1 MKKFFKVFLFLG
13 IFIGLGKSG
22 MLPVHAQMQ
31 VHTYELTEEER
42 YNPKYYRPLSEQ
54 EARFGARKKNTL
66 ESLEEYIV
74 NALKNRE
81 EEIFLTQYEID
92 ADSFFEYYYRM
103 LNEHVELFFLKSTSS
118 YKSIPSGSETI
129 MYSLLPEYSMDVEE
143 EKRLSAEIEKAAQ
156 EALSYVS
163 DDMEDYEKA
172 LVIHDWIASYCAYD
186 YENFLLDGGEG
197 LLVPEESHALYGA
210 LVNRVAVCD
219 SYAKAYRYIMNDK
232 LNIPCYVTTSDEIH
246 HAWNVIQIG
255 GKYYHVDITWDDPTW
270 DRIGMVNHNNF
281 LLSAEGIMGNGHV
294 GWNSPFEAD
303 DNSFEHAL
311 WTTSAGS
318 VIYQDGYWYYVNQAQ
333 NQLLK
338 TKDILDGSTETLYTF
353 DLWMATSNTNWVGA
367 YSYPQKFRNKLI
379 FNGPKKIYCMPFD
392 TEEVTELY
400 APADIPQDTESE
412 VYNLFGFRVE
422 GDNMEYM
429 IYSTAAQD
437 SDLTERIES
446 AELPFERLSGTVSIE
461 GEARYGNRLTA
472 QVESESEALGQLVY
486 SWYRDGIKI
495 RGADTA
501 SYQLVKED
509 IGKVI
514 SVCAYHDDYLG
525 VLKADTPAV
534 LKGIADLVTV
544 MPEYDGALGK
554 PLSSIQLEEG
564 YRFAKPDTIMSKVG
578 DYTYDV
584 YVCPDEELYEE
595 QESKVLVHVACT
607 KHNWEQQEVLT
618 DPTCVK
624 EGTAVYVCTY
634 CGETEERS
642 IAATGKHTWGKGVVV
657 KSPTCHT
664 EGITSYTCSICGET
678 RQNKT
683 APTGKHS
690 WDKGSVIKA
699 ATCSTVGSIRYTCV
713 FCGAK
718 YQKTIAA
725 TGKHNW
731 NQGVVTKV
739 PTYTQ
744 TGVRTYTC
752 TVCKKTK
759 TESVPRLQAPSV
771 GTDLSY
777 GNLMF
782 QVTKSGISGGTV
794 SFTGVKKSSETVS
807 IPSTITV
814 DDITYQV
821 TSVADFALRNNKKV
835 KKVVIG
841 SHVSIIGKEAF
852 YGCRKL
858 KSILIQ
864 SKKIG
869 TVQKNAVKNIHKK
882 AVIKCPSKKVK
893 FYQKLFGKKYKVRK
907 K

>member
-1 MKKFFKVFLFLG
+1 MKKFYKVFLFLG
-13 IFIGLGKSG
+13 IFIGIGKSG
-22 MLPVHAQMQ
+22 ILPVHAQIQ

-42 YNPKYYRPLSEQ
+42 YDPKYYKPLSEQ
-54 EARFGARKKNTL
+54 GTLFGARKKNTS

-92 ADSFFEYYYRM
+92 IDSFFEYYYRI
-103 LNEHVELFFLKSTSS
+103 LNEHVELFYLKSASS

-129 MYSLLPEYSMDVEE
+129 MYSLLPQYSMDVEE
-143 EKRLSAEIEKAAQ
+143 EERLSAEIEKAAQ

-172 LVIHDWIASYCAYD
+172 LIVHDWIASYCAYD
-186 YENFLLDGGEG
+186 YEHFLLDDGAGM
-197 LLVPEESHALYGA
+197 LVPEESHALYGS

-255 GKYYHVDITWDDPTW
+255 GKYYHVDITWDDPAW

-281 LLSAEGIMGNGHV
+281 LLSAEGITENGHV

-303 DNSFEHAL
+303 DDSFEHAL
-311 WTTSAGS
+311 WTASAGS
-318 VIYQDGYWYYVNQAQ
+318 VIYQDGYWYYVNQAE

-338 TKDILDGSTETLYTF
+338 TEDILDGSTETLYTF

-367 YSYPQKFRNKLI
+367 FSYPQKFRNKLI
-379 FNGPKKIYCMPFD
+379 FNGPKKIYCMPFE

-400 APADIPQDTESE
+400 APAEIPQDTETE

-422 GDNMEYM
+422 GDNLEY
-429 IYSTAAQD
+429 IIHSNAAQD
-437 SDLTERIES
+437 SDLTERIKS
-446 AELPFERLSGTVSIE
+446 AELPFEKLKGTLSIE

-472 QVESESEALGQLVY
+472 RIESKSEDLKEIEY
-486 SWYRDGIKI
+486 TWYRDGVKI
-495 RGADTA
+495 QGADTE

-514 SVCAYHDDYLG
+514 SVWAYHDDYLG
-525 VLKADTPAV
+525 VLKADTPVV
-534 LKGIADLVTV
+534 LKGLLDLTAV
-544 MPEYDGALGK
+544 MLEYEGVLGK

-564 YRFAKPDTIMSKVG
+564 YRFAKPYTIMSKAG

-595 QESKVLVHVACT
+595 QESRVLVHVVCT
-607 KHNWEQQEVLT
+607 GHNWEQQEILT
-618 DPTCVK
+618 APTCVK
-624 EGTAVYVCTY
+624 EGMAVYVCTY

-642 IAATGKHTWGKGVVV
+642 IAATGKHTWGKGVVI
-657 KSPTCHT
+657 KAPTC
-664 EGITSYTCSICGET
+664 S
-678 RQNKT
+678 
-683 APTGKHS
+683 AA
-690 WDKGSVIKA
+690 GSM
-699 ATCSTVGSIRYTCV
+699 CYTCV
-713 FCGAK
+713 SCGAK
-718 YQKTIAA
+718 YQKAIAA

-731 NQGVVTKV
+731 NQGMVTKA

-744 TGVRTYTC
+744 TGVKTYTC
-752 TVCKKTK
+752 TVCKKTR
-759 TESVPRLQAPSV
+759 TESVPRLQAPSA
-771 GTDLSY
+771 GTKLSY
-777 GNLMF
+777 GNLLF

-794 SFTGVKKSSETVS
+794 SFTGMKNSSKTVL

-821 TSVADFALRNNKKV
+821 TSVADFALKNNRNV

-841 SHVSIIGKEAF
+841 SNVSVIGKEAF
-852 YGCRKL
+852 RGCKKL
-858 KSILIQ
+858 KSILVQ
-864 SKKIG
+864 SKKIV
-869 TVQKNAVKNIHKK
+869 TVGKNAVKNVSKK
-882 AVIKCPSKKVK
+882 AVIKCPAKKVK
-893 FYQKLFGKKYKVRK
+893 SYQKLFGKKYKVRK